1 MSADFRRRP
10 GIVAAAVLVWV
21 PAVTLVVLSA
31 RWPGV
36 PVRVPTHWTSPANA
50 DTFQSSA
57 DAFWPSLLPTLVCGV
72 IAIAVVVFLG
82 NDGSRRA
89 SAFGYAALAGVATAS
104 GLLWPAEVLTALNGR
119 TTGIENIGTPILL
132 LLLAIPWAGLAFGVS
147 LLGSR
152 DATPPNSAGN
162 EPAL

>member
-1 MSADFRRRP
+1 M
-10 GIVAAAVLVWV
+10 AAAVLVWV
-21 PAVTLVVLSA
+21 PAVTVVVLYA

-36 PVRVPTHWTSPANA
+36 PARVPTHWTSPANA

-57 DAFWPSLLPTLVCGV
+57 LAFWPSLLPAIGCGL

-89 SAFGYAALAGVATAS
+89 SAFGYGALAGVATAIS
-104 GLLWPAEVLTALNGR
+104 LLWPAEVLTALNAR
-119 TTGIENIGTPILL
+119 TSGIENIGAPFLL
-132 LLLAIPWAGLAFGVS
+132 LLLAIPWAGLAFMVS

-152 DATPPNSAGN
+152 ADTPPNSDRD
-162 EPAL
+162 EL